1 MATMTTQYK
10 KFQHDVFDSA
20 HKVFLAGLGTIKTV
34 GDESFEVFD
43 LLVDRGRDVETRGKK
58 ELDGFRSELKKR
70 TTKAT
75 SKVENRFEKV
85 GDQVDQQIA
94 NVLHRLGVPTRREIQ
109 TLTRRVE
116 ELGGKVDRLA
126 GAPAR
131 AAAPA
136 VERTVFHVSPHDEGW
151 KLMLEGKKDPVSV
164 HSTKDE
170 AMTAARE
177 AAKKAEPSQV
187 VVHKMD
193 GTIQSQFGYGEE
205 AE

>member
-10 KFQHDVFDSA
+10 KFQQDVFDSA

-34 GDESFEVFD
+34 GDESVEMFD
-43 LLVDRGRDVETRGKK
+43 LLVERGRDLETRGKK
-58 ELDGFRSELKKR
+58 ELDDVRGELKKR
-70 TTKAT
+70 TNKAT
-75 SKVENRFEKV
+75 SKVESRLDEV
-85 GDQVDQQIA
+85 GDQIDKRVT
-94 NVLHRLGVPTRREIQ
+94 NVLHRLGVPTRTEIQ

-116 ELGGKVDRLA
+116 ELSHKVDRLA

-131 AAAPA
+131 TTD
-136 VERTVFHVSPHDEGW
+136 RKVFHVTPHDEGW
-151 KLMLEGKKDPVSV
+151 KLMIEGADKPVSL

-193 GTIQSQFGYGEE
+193 GTIQSQFGYGED
-205 AE
+205 A

>member
-1 MATMTTQYK
+1 MATVTTQYK
-10 KFQHDVFDSA
+10 KFQQDVFDSA

-34 GDESFEVFD
+34 GDEGVEMFD
-43 LLVDRGRDVETRGKK
+43 LLVERGRDLETRGKK
-58 ELDGFRSELKKR
+58 ELDEVRGELKKR

-75 SKVENRFEKV
+75 SKVETRLDEV
-85 GDQVDQQIA
+85 GDQIDKRVT
-94 NVLHRLGVPTRREIQ
+94 NVLHRLGVPTRTEIQ

-116 ELGGKVDRLA
+116 ELSHKVDRLA
-126 GAPAR
+126 GAP
-131 AAAPA
+131 
-136 VERTVFHVSPHDEGW
+136 VRTTDRKVFHVAPHEEGW
-151 KLMLEGKKDPVSV
+151 KLALEGTDKPVSV

-193 GTIQSQFGYGEE
+193 GTIQSQFGYGEG
-205 AE
+205 A

>member
-1 MATMTTQYK
+1 MATVTTQYK
-10 KFQHDVFDSA
+10 KFQQDVFDSA
-20 HKVFLAGLGTIKTV
+20 HKVFLAGLGTLKTV
-34 GDESFEVFD
+34 GDESTEVFGR
-43 LLVDRGRDVETRGKK
+43 LVDRGRDVETRGKK
-58 ELDGFRSELKKR
+58 EFDDFRSELKKR
-70 TTKAT
+70 TSKAT
-75 SKVENRFEKV
+75 SKVEGRFEKV
-85 GDQVDQQIA
+85 GDQMDEQIA
-94 NVLHRLGVPTRREIQ
+94 NVLHRLGVPTRKEIQ
-109 TLTRRVE
+109 TLTHRVE
-116 ELGGKVDRLA
+116 ELSGKVDRLA

-131 AAAPA
+131 AAAA
-136 VERTVFHVSPHDEGW
+136 KKVFHISPHDEGW